1 MQPAAYCD
9 LAPKSDLEP
18 QMFGDDGL
26 PVAGLVVEEVDERNC
41 VEHDEVG
48 HLADGNGLGTRDRRL
63 SGH

>member
-1 MQPAAYCD
+1 MLGMKTPDPNVPSWQW
-9 LAPKSDLEP
+9 AP
-18 QMFGDDGL
+18 GGIHT
-26 PVAGLVVEEVDERNC
+26 GLVVEEVDERNC